1 MDYYQ
6 MTEGHRKNPDSKWPG
21 RNNGD
26 HELSR
31 TNQKGNIVSLPA
43 TIYYGITN
51 AAALHKCKDNKK
63 FVSVKQECQ
72 IKNKVT
78 CKINPYP

>member
-1 MDYYQ
+1 

-31 TNQKGNIVSLPA
+31 TNQKRNIVSLP

-51 AAALHKCKDNKK
+51 ALHKCKDNKK
-63 FVSVKQECQ
+63 FVSVKTRMP
-72 IKNKVT
+72 NK
-78 CKINPYP
+78 KQGNL